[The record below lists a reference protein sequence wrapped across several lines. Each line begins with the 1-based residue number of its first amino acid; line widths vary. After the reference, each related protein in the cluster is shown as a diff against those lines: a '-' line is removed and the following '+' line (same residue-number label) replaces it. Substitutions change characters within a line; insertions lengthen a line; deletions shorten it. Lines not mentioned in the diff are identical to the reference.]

1 MVLLRISRQNT
12 GWVSLM
18 NDTTSTNTSGTL
30 LQRLGWLVLIWVCSI
45 ASLGA
50 VAGLMRLLMGFAGMT
65 PSA

>member
-1 MVLLRISRQNT
+1 MKDSTI
-12 GWVSLM
+12 
-18 NDTTSTNTSGTL
+18 TNTSSSFMR
-30 LQRLGWLVLIWVCSI
+30 RLGWLILIWVCSI